1 MSCALASRRCNC
13 LVFVDESGEEPTWNF
28 WKYVISVEGHVVGAY
43 PPTESV
49 ADVMNQVRI
58 EKLKMTDTDRVV
70 HDVKRMVEQ
79 GNRER
84 GTKWKVSEL

>member
-1 MSCALASRRCNC
+1 M
-13 LVFVDESGEEPTWNF
+13 
-28 WKYVISVEGHVVGAY
+28 VGAY